1 MPVVTKKYQ
10 VTIPKEVREA
20 LGIKA
25 GDEVVFVR
33 TREGYVIKS
42 LDDFLREMAEIT
54 KDIEETIE
62 ESRKGIGLGIERA
75 LKELE
80 GRE

>member
-10 VTIPKEVREA
+10 VTIPKEVRES

-33 TREGYVIKS
+33 QGDSYVLMK
-42 LDDFLREMAEIT
+42 LDDLLKEFTEVMNG
-54 KDIEETIE
+54 IEETIE
-62 ESRKGIGLGIERA
+62 ESRKGIARGVERT
-75 LKELE
+75 LRELE
-80 GRE
+80 GEK